1 MATCFDW
8 SMKFRS
14 EIETPSLGWY
24 TNVQSLFVQ
33 NIVRVSRA
41 IGPGDPSAVDY
52 AMPSRAK
59 DDLRSHIIDLF
70 FMGYRQP
77 LTLEML
83 AEKMNLSTKQ
93 VNRLHQRHFRTS
105 FKQKLLDTRLE
116 MAKDLLQ
123 TTDLPVEQ
131 IAGEIGYASPHRFY
145 TLFHKSWG

>member
-1 MATCFDW
+1 
-8 SMKFRS
+8 
-14 EIETPSLGWY
+14 
-24 TNVQSLFVQ
+24 
-33 NIVRVSRA
+33 
-41 IGPGDPSAVDY
+41 
-52 AMPSRAK
+52 MPSRAK

-83 AEKMNLSTKQ
+83 AEKMNLSIKQ
-93 VNRLHQRHFRTS
+93 VNRLLQRHFRTS

-116 MAKDLLQ
+116 AAKDLLR

-145 TLFHKSWG
+145 TPFQKKLGMTPNEYRTRQLTDAESLSELTPI